1 MDRRG
6 SADARMM
13 THWSGVK
20 RPANPGSNPGGPT
33 ILLGSKPLYL
43 EPKTLSSMASQRAK
57 YKFLLEDPDIQ
68 RWYRNLARGSQIT
81 ADICLRRLGGF
92 CAERGITPKDLAAM
106 EQKKLEDLLLDAVG
120 ELEAQGKAGSYI
132 KSILKALKSW
142 LHHNR
147 REIKVKIKIK
157 GADETPTLRDER
169 VPTKNELLRI
179 LLAGDKKTRA
189 ASALVA
195 FAGLRLE
202 TLGNYHGNDGLRVG
216 DFPEMRVEDGRVV
229 FERIPTLVVV
239 RESLSKARHRYFT
252 FLGEEGCRYL
262 KEYLEERMK
271 QGERITDSSPVITP
285 KLRKKPF
292 IRTIN
297 IGDMIRAAI
306 RKAGF
311 PWRPYVLRSY
321 FDTQLMVAEN
331 AGKVIRDYR
340 QFWMGHKGDI
350 EARYTTNKHRLPEN
364 VVEDMR
370 ASYQRCQEYLQT
382 TVPEAPSG
390 DKIREEF
397 KRHLLLVAGFEPAE
411 VEKIN
416 LSAMRDDEFQEMI
429 RQKLLTLM
437 ENNGARQKIVPI
449 EEIEK
454 YIARG
459 WEFVAALPNGKAVIR
474 LPT

>member
-1 MDRRG
+1 
-6 SADARMM
+6 MM
-13 THWSGVK
+13 
-20 RPANPGSNPGGPT
+20 P
-33 ILLGSKPLYL
+33 I
-43 EPKTLSSMASQRAK
+43 QRVK
-57 YKFLLEDPDIQ
+57 YKFLLEDPDVQ
-68 RWYRNLARGSQIT
+68 RWYRNLARGSRVT
-81 ADICLRRLGGF
+81 ADVYLRRLGGF
-92 CAERGITPKDLAAM
+92 CAERKITPKELASM
-106 EQKKLEDLLLDAVG
+106 EQKELEDLLLDAVD
-120 ELEAQGKAGSYI
+120 ELEAQGSAGSYI

-142 LHHNR
+142 LRHNR

-157 GADETPTLRDER
+157 GAEETPSLRDER
-169 VPTKNELLRI
+169 VPTRNELLRI

-189 ASALVA
+189 ASALMA
-195 FAGLRLE
+195 FSGLRPE
-202 TLGNYHGNDGLRVG
+202 TLGNYDGSDGLRVG
-216 DFPEMRVEDGRVV
+216 DLPEMSVSDGGVK
-229 FERIPTLVVV
+229 FARIPTLVVV

-262 KEYLEERMK
+262 REYLEDRMK
-271 QGERITDSSPVITP
+271 QGEKINSSSPVITP
-285 KLRKKPF
+285 KLRMKPF
-292 IRTIN
+292 IRTVN
-297 IGDMIRAAI
+297 IGDMIRTTI

-321 FDTQLMVAEN
+321 FDTQLMIAEN

-370 ASYQRCQEYLQT
+370 VSYQRCQEYLQT
-382 TVPEAPSG
+382 TVPEAPSE
-390 DKIREEF
+390 DKIRNEF
-397 KRHLLLVAGFEPAE
+397 KKHLLLVVGFSPVE

-416 LSAMRDDEFQEMI
+416 LSTIKEEEFQGMI

-454 YIARG
+454 YIEKG

-474 LPT
+474 LPA